1 LYLLLGEKN
10 EWHAKVK
17 EAIAKSLWR
26 MEYMTYKEHMDQEYN
41 RGLEDGEKKGEIK
54 GEIKGRV
61 LARYEDG
68 MPIAEIANKSGIS
81 EDEVKTILKDE
92 GLI

>member
-1 LYLLLGEKN
+1 
-10 EWHAKVK
+10 
-17 EAIAKSLWR
+17 
-26 MEYMTYKEHMDQEYN
+26 MTYKEHMDQEYN
-41 RGLEDGEKKGEIK
+41 RGLEDGREEGKAEGKEEGK
-54 GEIKGRV
+54 LSGRI